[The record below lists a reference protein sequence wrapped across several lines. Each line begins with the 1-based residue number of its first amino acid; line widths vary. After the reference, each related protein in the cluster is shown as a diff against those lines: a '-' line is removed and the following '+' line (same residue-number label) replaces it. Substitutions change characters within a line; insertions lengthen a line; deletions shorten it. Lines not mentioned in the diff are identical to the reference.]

1 MDGGEERRRKRRG
14 RRERREE
21 RGRRGV
27 VDGWKDG
34 KRERAWAAGTAAVV
48 SRSSQAEKRR

>member
-1 MDGGEERRRKRRG
+1 MGERRGVRKRRG